1 MIAEAL
7 SGYFTD
13 FGEVVTWTGGSFTA
27 IFDVPVNEANQVLST
42 TPILTAPSVDIGALA
57 AGDSVS
63 VRGTTYTVRTVEP
76 DGTGLTIIT
85 ITTP

>member
-1 MIAEAL
+1 MIVEVL

-13 FGEVVTWTGGSFTA
+13 FGEVVTWSGGSFTA
-27 IFDVPVNEANQVLST
+27 IFDTPVNESGQVLST
-42 TPILTAPSVDIGALA
+42 TPILTAPSADIGALA